1 MTKLQEIRKK
11 SDKMLNIQKNG
22 IHLQIKDSRE
32 KAMPT
37 QGKSKIANLMKTQ
50 IQTGG

>member
-22 IHLQIKDSRE
+22 IHLQTKRFTREGDAYAGKAQKSR
-32 KAMPT
+32 
-37 QGKSKIANLMKTQ
+37 IL
-50 IQTGG
+50 